1 MWNKV
6 ISQQFLYTS
15 KNYKINLVNISL
27 GIIIALASVGNLAR
41 ETTQGTFIYETFS
54 EYLFCFGLYPMII
67 FSTLFK
73 FKIRLSDIYAT
84 RSRNILLKQMII
96 QLLETLASLI
106 VPWLVTIWIT
116 CKIKSL
122 RISIFKIYFLLPF
135 IYLILSCILVVLIT
149 LIFYWAFFNKIV
161 VFLLSFVI
169 VAIMFYCYRSWHNGV
184 LYSFMIAITDWKVIS
199 EMIGI
204 NTLLFVMLE
213 LLVTQREIL

>member
-1 MWNKV
+1 MWSKV
-6 ISQQFLYTS
+6 IKHQFLYIS

-41 ETTQGTFIYETFS
+41 ETTQGTFIYEVFS

-67 FSTLFK
+67 FNTLFK

-84 RSRNILLKQMII
+84 RSRNILLQQMII
-96 QLLETLASLI
+96 QLLETLISLL
-106 VPWLVTIWIT
+106 VPWLVTIWIS

-122 RISIFKIYFLLPF
+122 RPSIFKIDFLLPF
-135 IYLILSCILVVLIT
+135 IYLILSCILVMLMT
-149 LIFYWAFFNKIV
+149 LIFYWAFFNKIIA
-161 VFLLSFVI
+161 FLLSFVI

-199 EMIGI
+199 EIIGI
-204 NTLLFVMLE
+204 DILLFALLE
-213 LLVTQREIL
+213 VLVTQREIL